1 MALSSTIVSDC
12 MSADV
17 MKRKNLT
24 KNRGSFFLI
33 LIFILT
39 TYKDRCGKATLKE
52 FLFCRTKAL
61 ENLVTK

>member
-1 MALSSTIVSDC
+1 MPMLTMIISVGLC
-12 MSADV
+12 ADV
-17 MKRKNLT
+17 MKKKNLT

-33 LIFILT
+33 LIFILK